1 MVRFEWWGKIMAEVT
16 IYTKDGC
23 PYCAAAKKHY
33 TDNGIEYKEIDIHKV
48 ETAQGELLELSGGQR
63 IVPVIV
69 EKGEIKLGFGGG

>member
-1 MVRFEWWGKIMAEVT
+1 MSEVT

-33 TDNGIEYKEIDIHKV
+33 ADNRIKFEEVNVFTTDGAQDKVIELTD
-48 ETAQGELLELSGGQR
+48 GQK

-69 EKGEIKLGFGGG
+69 EDGEVKIGFGGG

>member
-1 MVRFEWWGKIMAEVT
+1 MSEVI

-33 TDNGIEYKEIDIHKV
+33 TDNGIAFEEINIFKTEGAKEKV
-48 ETAQGELLELSGGQR
+48 LELSDGQS

-69 EKGEIKLGFGGG
+69 DNGEVKLGFGGG

>member
-1 MVRFEWWGKIMAEVT
+1 MSDVI

-33 TDNGIEYKEIDIHKV
+33 TDEGITFEEVNVIQTPEAKEKV
-48 ETAQGELLELSGGQR
+48 LQLTKGQR

-69 EKGEIKLGFGGG
+69 DKGEVKIGFGGG